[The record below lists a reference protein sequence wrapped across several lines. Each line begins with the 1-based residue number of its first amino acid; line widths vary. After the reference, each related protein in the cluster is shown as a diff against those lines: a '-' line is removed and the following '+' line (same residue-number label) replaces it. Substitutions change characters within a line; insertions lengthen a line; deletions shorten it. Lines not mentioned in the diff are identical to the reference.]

1 MLWWRRKWNPFLL
14 PHRKPKLWN
23 LIRQII
29 GLPKDPDAET
39 ISEMIVS
46 LRAASEAALGQGLGN
61 TVSITAPW
69 MAIWQ
74 DDLPSDSTVHE
85 ALRLA
90 GLGPA
95 PLGIM
100 SPTYIS
106 ETNAVLVAN
115 GRRICQDRWCYGAE
129 VSEEDPYTDDV
140 VYFIR

>member
-1 MLWWRRKWNPFLL
+1 ML
-14 PHRKPKLWN
+14 PHRKPKFWRV
-23 LIRQII
+23 IRRII
-29 GLPKDPDAET
+29 GSQEDPHAET
-39 ISEMIVS
+39 ISEMVMS

-61 TVSITAPW
+61 TVAITAPW

-74 DDLPSDSTVHE
+74 DELPSDSTVNE

-90 GLGPA
+90 GLGRA

-100 SPTYIS
+100 SPIYIS
-106 ETNAVLVAN
+106 ETNAVLAAN
-115 GRRICQDRWCYGAE
+115 GRRICQDRFCYGAE